1 VISLSTDAMH
11 KAVTA
16 DLLLRS
22 LVSLLAMGGAIVS
35 TLAWRNVGKNAE
47 LQIRLVRAGEM
58 NAHLKEMNLAAAG
71 LAHETRNPLNLIR
84 GLAQMITM
92 EVQDAPKLK
101 EHASTIIEE
110 ADRVT
115 VQLNEFIDFSKP
127 REAHF
132 APVNVARLVADVG
145 RTLLPDIEDKHI
157 QFEPLATNLTV
168 EADEQLF
175 RQALFNLLLNAVQ
188 AVAPGGRIEV
198 RSSISAPGEAA
209 LEICDDGP
217 GVPPENRA
225 SIFKPYVTMR
235 PKGVGLGLA
244 IVHQIVAAHRWE
256 IVCAANEPRGAVF
269 RITHLKITAARNES

>member
-1 VISLSTDAMH
+1 
-11 KAVTA
+11 
-16 DLLLRS
+16 
-22 LVSLLAMGGAIVS
+22 
-35 TLAWRNVGKNAE
+35 
-47 LQIRLVRAGEM
+47 
-58 NAHLKEMNLAAAG
+58 
-71 LAHETRNPLNLIR
+71 
-84 GLAQMITM
+84 MITM
-92 EVQDAPKLK
+92 EAQGAPKLK

-132 APVNVARLVADVG
+132 APVNVSNLVTDVG
-145 RTLLPDIEDKHI
+145 RTLLPDFEDKHI
-157 QFEPLATNLTV
+157 QFEPPATPLTV

-188 AVAPGGRIEV
+188 AVAHGGRIQI
-198 RSSISAPGEAA
+198 RWTPTTPTEAA

-217 GVPPENRA
+217 GVPTADRTN
-225 SIFKPYVTMR
+225 IFKPYVTMR

-256 IVCAANEPRGAVF
+256 ITCLANEPRGAIF
-269 RITHLKITAARNES
+269 RITHLKMAASQ